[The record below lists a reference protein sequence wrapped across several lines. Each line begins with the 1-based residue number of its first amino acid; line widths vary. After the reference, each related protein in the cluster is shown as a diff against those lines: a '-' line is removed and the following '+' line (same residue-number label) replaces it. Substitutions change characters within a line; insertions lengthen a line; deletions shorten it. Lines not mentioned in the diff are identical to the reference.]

1 MLKAIHKNHHISGVL
16 RVSKQRDSG
25 IELMRIIAM
34 LMVVGLHALLYGN
47 YLDAISSYDGIIK
60 DSAYFIR
67 ITFAPCVN
75 MFVIISG
82 YFMVT
87 SSFDLKKTC
96 KRTFS
101 VYKIIFFYSVV
112 LSVLVLILGPQY
124 YTSNGVTENPVDI
137 IVRMFIPVS
146 SSQWYFFTS
155 YIFMCLLAP
164 FLNIALQKLTKRR
177 YLFLLLVIGFFLS
190 LCLTLACIKPL
201 SDWISI
207 RYHESISEGK
217 SVFWF
222 LYIYAIGGYVRLHVK
237 PQPKPRFRYLLIAA
251 VCATIGCVLYSCA
264 NETLTYDKV
273 YIDYVNP
280 LIVIF
285 AVCMLLFFRDLHFH
299 SKIVNTIASA
309 TIGVYAIHEFKFLRE
324 PIWGLFDLKN
334 RDFSNIWK
342 DLFMLAGMTLIVFF
356 GCVLC
361 DIIRQQIFRFA
372 EFCTRKIKSGI
383 TAKKQV

>member
-1 MLKAIHKNHHISGVL
+1 M
-16 RVSKQRDSG
+16 SKQRDSG

-34 LMVVGLHALLYGN
+34 LMVVGLHALLYGD
-47 YLDAISSYDGIIK
+47 YLEAVSSYNGVIK
-60 DSAYFIR
+60 DSAYLIR
-67 ITFAPCVN
+67 IIFAPCVN

-124 YTSNGVTENPVDI
+124 YTVNGVTENPVNI

-164 FLNIALQKLTKRR
+164 FLNIVLQKLTKRQ
-177 YLFLLLVIGFFLS
+177 YLFLILVIGFFLS
-190 LCLTLACIKPL
+190 ICLTLACIKPL
-201 SDWISI
+201 SDWIHIS
-207 RYHESISEGK
+207 YHEALKEGK

-222 LYIYAIGGYVRLHVK
+222 LYIYTLGGYVRLHVK

-251 VCATIGCVLYSCA
+251 ICAAIGFTLYITAQKS
-264 NETLTYDKV
+264 LTYGRV

-280 LIVIF
+280 LIIIF

-324 PIWGLFDLKN
+324 PIWSLFDLN
-334 RDFSNIWK
+334 HRDFSNIWK
-342 DLFMLAGMTLIVFF
+342 DLFMFAGMTLAVFF
-356 GCVLC
+356 GCILC

-372 EFCTRKIKSGI
+372 GFCARKIKTVI
-383 TAKKQV
+383 AAKKQSSLH